1 MYPPNHWIFKTPNTN
16 TVADEHQAAVK
27 NSDQNK
33 FKKGSSVVQTSYCW
47 RDNNSLL
54 VVNWNRTNEV
64 FPRSMKASSQ
74 EKEKRNI
81 YLAVACR
88 LMIKCKIK
96 LALASKKKKEHKD
109 AKKIRN
115 TWLFTPLLSYQNLT
129 QAKLWSLYYQC
140 TLFSHVSLLFC
151 YLIQKWW
158 LLEETKDWRLLLKS
172 KTYNWI

>member
-1 MYPPNHWIFKTPNTN
+1 MYPPNHWIFKTPNPN
-16 TVADEHQAAVK
+16 IVADEHQAAVK
-27 NSDQNK
+27 NLDQNK
-33 FKKGSSVVQTSYCW
+33 IKKGSSVVQTSYYW
-47 RDNNSLL
+47 RDNSRLL

-81 YLAVACR
+81 YLAVAGR

-115 TWLFTPLLSYQNLT
+115 TWLFTPLLSCQKLT
-129 QAKLWSLYYQC
+129 QAKMWPLYYQC
-140 TLFSHVSLLFC
+140 ILLTLAPLLFC
-151 YLIQKWW
+151 YLI
-158 LLEETKDWRLLLKS
+158 LHGFTSED
-172 KTYNWI
+172 Y